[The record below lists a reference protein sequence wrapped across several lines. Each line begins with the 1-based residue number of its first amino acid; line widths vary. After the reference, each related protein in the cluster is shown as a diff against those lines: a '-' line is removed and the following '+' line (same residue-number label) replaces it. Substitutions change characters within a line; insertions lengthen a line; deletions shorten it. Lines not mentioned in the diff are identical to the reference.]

1 MDAIA
6 DTKTDTDHHPGGRHW
21 THAHERA
28 LLITL
33 AVIQFTTIV
42 DFLIII
48 PLEHQYTIAFHLS
61 PREFSF
67 IIGSYAIS
75 AGISGLAAGF
85 FLDRFDRKLALL
97 LLFFGFA
104 VGTLLCG
111 LATTYYFLLAARFV
125 AGAFGG
131 VLGAVVLAIVGDVIP
146 LERRGAAM
154 GIVMSAFSIASV
166 LGVPLGIL
174 AAHQFSWHMPFL
186 ALAALSLVILAVA
199 AWVTPPLR
207 GHLAHVHEDHPVVR
221 TWHVMTHPD
230 HQKAFLF
237 TGILTCASFL
247 VVPFVP
253 AYMSWNIGFSDMQ
266 LALIYF
272 FGGVATFFSMNLI
285 GWWADRSGKRRVF
298 TLMSLST
305 AVPILLVTNL
315 PRVPVPVAIVVT
327 TMLFV
332 CMSGRFVPAM
342 AMMTAVVEARYRG
355 GFMSI
360 NTAVQQLAMGFAS
373 LGSGFILSETLTHQ
387 ILHFPVN
394 GVLAVAC
401 AYSCIYLAK
410 FLKPAP
416 QDETVTEPALV
427 ETM

>member
-1 MDAIA
+1 MDLNA
-6 DTKTDTDHHPGGRHW
+6 DTSADQHPGGKNW
-21 THAHERA
+21 TRARERA

-33 AVIQFTTIV
+33 AVIQFTAIV

-48 PLEHQYTIAFHLS
+48 PLEHQYTIAFNLS
-61 PREFSF
+61 PRQFSF

-75 AGISGLAAGF
+75 AGISGLTAGF

-97 LLFFGFA
+97 TLFFGFA

-111 LATTYYFLLAARFV
+111 LATTYAFLLAARFV

-146 LERRGAAM
+146 MERRGAAM

-166 LGVPLGIL
+166 LGVPMGIL
-174 AAHQFSWHMPFL
+174 GAHEFSWHMPFL
-186 ALAALSLVILAVA
+186 VLAGLSLGILAVA

-207 GHLAHVHEDHPVVR
+207 GHLSHVHEDHPVAR
-221 TWHVMTHPD
+221 TWRVMVHPD

-237 TGILTCASFL
+237 MAILTSASFF

-266 LALIYF
+266 LALIYI
-272 FGGVATFFSMNLI
+272 FGGLATVVSMNLI
-285 GWWADRSGKRRVF
+285 GRWADRSGKRRVF

-315 PRVPVPVAIVVT
+315 PRVPIPVAIVVT

-360 NTAVQQLAMGFAS
+360 NTAVQQLAMGLASFAS
-373 LGSGFILSETLTHQ
+373 GLILTETPTHQ
-387 ILHFPVN
+387 ILRFPIN
-394 GVLAVAC
+394 GVLAVIC
-401 AYSCIYLAK
+401 AYSSIYLAK

-416 QDETVTEPALV
+416 QDETATEPVLV

>member
-1 MDAIA
+1 MDVIA
-6 DTKTDTDHHPGGRHW
+6 DTSTDQHPGGRHW
-21 THAHERA
+21 TRARERA

-33 AVIQFTTIV
+33 AVIQFATIV
-42 DFLIII
+42 DFLIIV
-48 PLEHQYTIAFHLS
+48 PLEQKYTLVFHIT
-61 PREFSF
+61 PRQFSF
-67 IIGSYAIS
+67 IFGSYAIS

-85 FLDRFDRKLALL
+85 FLDRFDRKIALL
-97 LLFFGFA
+97 SLFFGFA
-104 VGTLLCG
+104 AGTLLCG
-111 LATTYYFLLAARFV
+111 LATTYSLLLAARFV

-131 VLGAVVLAIVGDVIP
+131 VLGAVVLAIVSDVVP

-166 LGVPLGIL
+166 VGVPAGIL
-174 AAHQFSWHMPFL
+174 AAYYFSWHVPFF
-186 ALAALSLVILAVA
+186 AVAGLSLCILPVA

-207 GHLAHVHEDHPVVR
+207 GHLVHVHEDHPVAR
-221 TWHVMTHPD
+221 TWRIMVHPD
-230 HQKAFLF
+230 HQRAFLF
-237 TGILTCASFL
+237 MAILTCASFL

-253 AYMSWNIGFSDMQ
+253 AYMSWNIGFSDTQ

-272 FGGVATFFSMNLI
+272 FDGLATVVSMNLI

-315 PRVPVPVAIVVT
+315 PRVPIPVAIAVT
-327 TMLFV
+327 TLLFV

-360 NTAVQQLAMGFAS
+360 NSAVQQLSMGIAS
-373 LGSGFILSETLTHQ
+373 LGSGFILSETPSHQ
-387 ILHFPVN
+387 ILHFPIN
-394 GVLAVAC
+394 GAIAVAC

-416 QDETVTEPALV
+416 QDEAVTEPVLV